1 MAKTDVFQKKMF
13 DGDIQE
19 VMLMCAQ
26 KIKSVSWF
34 KIYDMDIDGGMIVC
48 LAGFH
53 IKSAP
58 SWSPISPDNSYSIR
72 LFFNK
77 ISTNKVEATATCYL
91 NNNSIDTLLSL
102 PIRKFLLHKLMKIL

>member
-1 MAKTDVFQKKMF
+1 MFRKKMF

-58 SWSPISPDNSYSIR
+58 SWAPISPDNSYSIR
-72 LFFNK
+72 LSFNK
-77 ISTNKVEATATCYL
+77 ISTNNVECVATCWYMNGESAVNHFISFPMRKMFL
-91 NNNSIDTLLSL
+91 N
-102 PIRKFLLHKLMKIL
+102 KFMKIL

>member
-1 MAKTDVFQKKMF
+1 MAKTDMFRKKMF

-34 KIYDMDIDGGMIVC
+34 KIYDMDIDRGMIVS

-91 NNNSIDTLLSL
+91 NNNTIDTLLSL
-102 PIRKFLLHKLMKIL
+102 PIRKFLLHKIMKIL